1 MIFRFL
7 LTLGFILLLAG
18 SGESASDYKQALT
31 KSILYFEAQR
41 SGKLPSN
48 QRATWRADS
57 ALRDGSDA
65 GRDLVGGYYDSG
77 DNVKFGFPLAFTI
90 TTLSWGVVEFRG
102 QLAAAGELQ
111 NALTAVRWGTDYLLK
126 AHTAADELYVE
137 VGDGSSDHSCW
148 QRPEDMTTPRTSYK
162 IDASHPGSDVAG
174 ETAAAMAAGSI
185 ALRPSDP
192 RYATNLINHAKQ
204 LFDFA
209 RNHPGLYQNSV
220 PVAGQFY
227 SSSGSDDELLWAA
240 AWLHRATGDQSYLD
254 FIAGFNNNGG
264 VRSMFSWDDKFVGAQ
279 VLISKL
285 ILEKKVAN
293 SGNWIQYKNNAEQ
306 FICSVLQ
313 KGGNNVKISPG
324 GILWFQPWNNLQYT
338 TAAMLVLA
346 AHADHLSSAKTSLQ
360 CPSGG
365 VSPNEIIAFVGRQVD
380 YILGNNPKKMSYM
393 VGFGQKWPV
402 KVHHRGA
409 SIISVRKDSTPVD
422 CKGGFDKWFY
432 SPNPN
437 PNVIEGA
444 IVGGPDAGDGYSD
457 DRGNYQQAE
466 PATVTTAAIVGVLAR
481 LT

>member
-1 MIFRFL
+1 M
-7 LTLGFILLLAG
+7 G
-18 SGESASDYKQALT
+18 
-31 KSILYFEAQR
+31 
-41 SGKLPSN
+41 
-48 QRATWRADS
+48 
-57 ALRDGSDA
+57 
-65 GRDLVGGYYDSG
+65 
-77 DNVKFGFPLAFTI
+77 AFTI

-102 QLAAAGELQ
+102 QLAASGELQ
-111 NALTAVRWGTDYLLK
+111 NALNAVRWGTDYLLK

-174 ETAAAMAAGSI
+174 ETAAAM
-185 ALRPSDP
+185 
-192 RYATNLINHAKQ
+192 
-204 LFDFA
+204 
-209 RNHPGLYQNSV
+209 
-220 PVAGQFY
+220 
-227 SSSGSDDELLWAA
+227 AA

-346 AHADHLSSAKTSLQ
+346 AHADHLSSAKSSLQ

-393 VGFGQKWPV
+393 VGFGQKWPT
-402 KVHHRGA
+402 KVHHRGS